1 LTDTERT
8 ERARERLREAEAE
21 GVKRAKANGK
31 ADDYA
36 KAASLGLVLW
46 HDIDKASTTD
56 RLVKGIIGEHSL
68 AAIAGP
74 SGSGKSFVAIDLGFH
89 LASGMPW
96 FGHKVRRC
104 GVLYVGAEG
113 QEGLRKRILAVK
125 IKRGVVAADL
135 PFALYP
141 HALDL
146 VADSKG
152 AEAVIER
159 VAFLRQMTGIDAWL
173 VIIDTLAR
181 CFGNGDENAAV
192 DMNKFV
198 GTCQR
203 IQSKASAAVLIV
215 HHTGKDEGKGM
226 RGSSALRGAVDTALI
241 VSGTEGIRT
250 MTLDKQKDG
259 EIGATFAFKL
269 LLVDL
274 GSDGDGEPV
283 TSCVI
288 EPTTAAA
295 STRTKNKPVPPEA
308 LKCADYLKDKLV
320 DHGAFVTA
328 SGIPPGTRVVKLD
341 LWRDYLKQRGLYTG
355 DPAGRKWF
363 ERMKN
368 RLIAENLIAMDGEY
382 VWSVSRH

>member
-56 RLVKGIIGEHSL
+56 RLVKGVIGEHSL

-96 FGHKVRRC
+96 FGRKVRRC

-113 QEGLRKRILAVK
+113 QEGLRKRIMAVK
-125 IKRGVVAADL
+125 ANRGLTGADL

-181 CFGNGDENAAV
+181 CFGAGDENAAV

-198 GTCQR
+198 RTCQR
-203 IQSKASAAVLIV
+203 IQSKARSAVLVV

-226 RGSSALRGAVDTALI
+226 RGSSAFRGAVDTALI

-269 LLVDL
+269 LPVAL
-274 GSDGDGEPV
+274 GSDDDGEPV

-288 EPTTAAA
+288 EPTTAAPSRA
-295 STRTKNKPVPPEA
+295 KKKPLPPEA
-308 LKCADYLKDKLV
+308 LKCADYLKDKLA

-328 SGIPPGTRVVKLD
+328 TGIPHGTRAVKLD

-355 DPAGRKWF
+355 DAAGRKLF

-382 VWSVSRH
+382 VWIVSRH